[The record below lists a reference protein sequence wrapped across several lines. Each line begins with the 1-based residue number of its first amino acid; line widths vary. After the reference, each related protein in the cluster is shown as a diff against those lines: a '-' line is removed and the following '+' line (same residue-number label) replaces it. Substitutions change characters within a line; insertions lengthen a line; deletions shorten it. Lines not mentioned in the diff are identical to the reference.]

1 MASEYRLYEYTPS
14 TAAAITATACFGLI
28 TICHLI
34 HYFAQRKWFF
44 TPFIIGAN
52 VHTRRSGR
60 AVDTVIINLV
70 IVAVFLPGASCLG
83 IVEFAQG
90 RTGVLQRKEVWMY
103 VFDGLL
109 MVLVMVVLLVWHPS
123 RLGNSHGKEEGVE
136 SSED

>member
-1 MASEYRLYEYTPS
+1 MSKRPYPPQRTRSRHRHHQPRHRRRLPPWRQLLRVLY
-14 TAAAITATACFGLI
+14 IVDILI
-28 TICHLI
+28 IARC
-34 HYFAQRKWFF
+34 
-44 TPFIIGAN
+44 
-52 VHTRRSGR
+52 
-60 AVDTVIINLV
+60 
-70 IVAVFLPGASCLG
+70 VFR